1 MKIMLFCW
9 AQEMK
14 IMLLNWAVY
23 LARFPQDF
31 IITPLVRLKDK
42 MNYEEAISQLSQTNK
57 KISVYPIYLKSPDS
71 RFRNLL
77 NLNVLLSDF
86 LSIFNVIKCSKPNVI
101 VCFYVSH
108 AYPLVVLKKIFK
120 FSLCVVAMGSD
131 VNLENTL
138 LHRLVKKFIYH
149 NCELIFAVSW
159 KLKEKIENEH
169 DFNVIVVPG
178 STDPSFFRP
187 LNSKTTL
194 RRKWSIKL
202 RSRVILTV
210 CRLDKNKGV
219 DVLIKSLGMLN
230 SNDVNLLIVGEGV
243 EQKALKE
250 LSSALG
256 VQKNVTFLGFRN
268 RKELLELYNLA
279 DLFALASYSEGLPR
293 VLIEAMAC
301 GCVPIATSVGD
312 VAAVVVDGFN
322 GFTVNPGDYEKFA
335 ERIKEILS
343 LSEEKIK
350 LIQSRARRTVTDDF
364 DSRKVIKKMVDSINS
379 LYLFRNKSIS
389 KAKK

>member
-1 MKIMLFCW
+1 
-9 AQEMK
+9 
-14 IMLLNWAVY
+14 
-23 LARFPQDF
+23 
-31 IITPLVRLKDK
+31 
-42 MNYEEAISQLSQTNK
+42 
-57 KISVYPIYLKSPDS
+57 
-71 RFRNLL
+71 
-77 NLNVLLSDF
+77 
-86 LSIFNVIKCSKPNVI
+86 
-101 VCFYVSH
+101 
-108 AYPLVVLKKIFK
+108 
-120 FSLCVVAMGSD
+120 
-131 VNLENTL
+131 
-138 LHRLVKKFIYH
+138 
-149 NCELIFAVSW
+149 
-159 KLKEKIENEH
+159 
-169 DFNVIVVPG
+169 
-178 STDPSFFRP
+178 
-187 LNSKTTL
+187 
-194 RRKWSIKL
+194 
-202 RSRVILTV
+202 VILTV